1 MNPQRRQQLLA
12 WVAAGAV
19 ALLALNYLV
28 FEPLIRAWNARAAEI
43 ARLQKSVT
51 EGTRLLARG
60 DSLRARW
67 ETMRRNALTNLLSQA
82 ENQLLK
88 AFDRWTQDSR
98 VGVSAVKPQLKR
110 GEDPGYATLECRVD
124 AFGNLAALTRFL
136 YNLEA
141 DPLALRLDVVE
152 ITARDD
158 RGEQLTLGLQV
169 SGLILDP
176 RSGP

>member
-1 MNPQRRQQLLA
+1 MKPQDRQQLLA
-12 WVAAGAV
+12 WVAAGSV
-19 ALLALNYLV
+19 ALLAATYLV
-28 FEPLIRAWNARAAEI
+28 FEPLARSWSARGAEI
-43 ARLQKSVT
+43 ARLRKSA
-51 EGTRLLARG
+51 EDGTRLLERG

-67 ETMRRNALTNLLSQA
+67 ESMRRHALTNQASLA

-98 VGVSAVKPQLKR
+98 VGVSAIKPQLKR
-110 GEDPGYATLECRVD
+110 GDDDHATLECRVD
-124 AFGNLAALTRFL
+124 AFGNLGALTRFL
-136 YNLEA
+136 YNVEA

-152 ITARDD
+152 IAARDD

-176 RSGP
+176 APSR